1 MPPPPQFRA
10 NRGPPLP
17 HGEGEACF
25 WLDKPGGGR
34 GSCELL
40 RLVFHNLFCP
50 MGSGGQLGL
59 YSEYFPE
66 EEMGGGGGEEKNT
79 KGESEFTQKQ
89 HSVWHLF
96 YKDVK
101 AVQLVP
107 LTSL

>member
-10 NRGPPLP
+10 KRGPPLP

-59 YSEYFPE
+59 YSEYFPG
-66 EEMGGGGGEEKNT
+66 EEMGAGGKNT

-89 HSVWHLF
+89 HRNGVVFDIFSTKMSKQ
-96 YKDVK
+96 Y
-101 AVQLVP
+101 
-107 LTSL
+107 S